1 MQRYTDISGSAIA
14 NARLATPCGSGSYVR
29 YQTDAPASSAQSRR
43 IKWKDHTMLH
53 SAKAINGYAD
63 RLDMNRLG
71 RSVGAFFVVAL
82 LIGAA
87 CQPLAAKSA
96 TLARTDAQ
104 TQARLIH
111 TGMPAGPETNSAGDI
126 PDSQVFIT
134 YRSSQGYAIKV
145 PEGWARSEQP
155 GSVRFSDK
163 YNTVR
168 IDLSPRATAPT
179 LVEVRAEMATMLK
192 QQAKALK
199 IVDVRSSTLP
209 AGKVV
214 IARFQAE
221 SEANPVTGRAIRLD
235 SENIY
240 LWHAGQQAV
249 ITLSAPTGAD
259 NVDQWHLMANSF
271 AWTPAKP

>member
-1 MQRYTDISGSAIA
+1 M
-14 NARLATPCGSGSYVR
+14 
-29 YQTDAPASSAQSRR
+29 
-43 IKWKDHTMLH
+43 KWKDHTMLD

-63 RLDMNRLG
+63 RLDMKRLA

-82 LIGAA
+82 LLLIGAA
-87 CQPLAAKSA
+87 GLPLAAKSA
-96 TLARTDAQ
+96 TLAPADAQ
-104 TQARLIH
+104 TPVRLVH
-111 TGMPAGPETNSAGDI
+111 TGMPAGPEVNSAGDI

-134 YRSSQGYAIKV
+134 YRSSKGYAIKV

-179 LVEVRAEMATMLK
+179 VVEVRAEMATMLK
-192 QQAKALK
+192 QQAKAFK
-199 IVDVRSSTLP
+199 TVDVRSSTLP

-214 IARFQAE
+214 IARFRAE
-221 SEANPVTGRAIRLD
+221 SEPNPVTGKAIRLD